1 MKKLLT
7 ILFLSTN
14 LAQAEECP
22 NASPWGEIR
31 GAFVGAWA
39 GNQLGGSGLWTIGGA
54 IVGSYVGEKV
64 EQAILPVTII
74 KYMNLMLISYVMKWA
89 LIIRPAGP
97 NN

>member
-64 EQAILPVTII
+64 EQAITC
-74 KYMNLMLISYVMKWA
+74 
-89 LIIRPAGP
+89 
-97 NN
+97 NNNQVYESDAHKLCHEMGFDNPTCWTK